1 MSHDDQP
8 SAGEYTATLE
18 LRCAALDRELTALRF
33 ENADLVHRLRQMRQE
48 HAEHLREARERGDR
62 FREAADVMCRFREA
76 ADVMCRALT
85 ELYPLVRQSN
95 QLEDLPG

>member
-18 LRCAALDRELTALRF
+18 LRCAALDRELTALRT

-62 FREAADVMCRFREA
+62 FREAADVMCR
-76 ADVMCRALT
+76 ALT